1 MGEAKKRGNFEKRK
15 KEALKNIKR
24 GIITPPGKINI
35 QGSTYHMQQGMS
47 ADEMLYLSLYWDE
60 ILIPTGY
67 IHVSTPFEQELI
79 SNKILIRPHS
89 SQIPPCASSLT
100 PEGHLR
106 IEAHEL
112 YAFGEFAK
120 NKLQSKGEDWIIQ
133 HISDDPMYL
142 PEHRN
147 EQNSIRFRITNSLPF
162 PAYKESFNIDDL
174 LDFKQRR
181 KDQLGELHQS
191 MDELLKRVYLE
202 PIHAL
207 RESELKRFE
216 NAVDELD
223 KPLIER
229 FKIIRKSDWEVNLS
243 PDIPTLI
250 EKGGFIGSGV
260 AADQALGLSLP
271 VFSSIAALSS
281 ILSISKKYGF
291 TFNQFA
297 KDDLRL
303 EYISGAKSEKIIP

>member
-1 MGEAKKRGNFEKRK
+1 MGEAKKRGNFEQRK
-15 KEALKNIKR
+15 KQALRNIKR
-24 GIITPPGKINI
+24 GIVTPPGKIII
-35 QGSTYHMQQGMS
+35 QDNTYHMQKGLS
-47 ADEMLYLSLYWDE
+47 PDEMLYLSLYWDE

-79 SNKILIRPHS
+79 SNKVLIRPHS
-89 SQIPPCASSLT
+89 SQITPCASSLT
-100 PEGHLR
+100 PEGHLK

-120 NKLQSKGEDWIIQ
+120 SKLQSKGEDWVIQ
-133 HISDDPMYL
+133 HISDDPIYL

-162 PAYKESFNIDDL
+162 PAYSDSFHLEDL
-174 LDFKQRR
+174 LDFKHKR

-191 MDELLKRVYLE
+191 MDELLKRIYLE
-202 PIHAL
+202 PIQAL

-229 FKIIRKSDWEVNLS
+229 FKVIRKSDWEVSLS

-250 EKGGFIGSGV
+250 EKGGLIGSGA
-260 AADQALGLSLP
+260 AADQAFGLSIP
-271 VFSSIAALSS
+271 VFSGIAALSS

-297 KDDLRL
+297 RDDLKL